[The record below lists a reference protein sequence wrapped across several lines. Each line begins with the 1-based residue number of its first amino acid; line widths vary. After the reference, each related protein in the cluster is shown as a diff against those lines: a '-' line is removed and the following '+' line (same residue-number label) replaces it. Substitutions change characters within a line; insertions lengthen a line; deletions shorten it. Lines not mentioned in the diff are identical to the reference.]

1 MPRPLTSAPPD
12 PADAERN
19 RCLAYLK
26 ALENDRASYLEHWR
40 EINDYVLPRRLRDL
54 YTRDQGGKYGDN
66 IINNTGTRAI
76 RILGSGKMAGQT
88 SPARPWFRYTVAD
101 PDLLGD
107 YQVMA
112 WLAAVERVVS
122 EVFARSNLYAKLHEL
137 WTLQGAFGTAALY
150 VEEDDEDDVRGYVF
164 PTGQYVLASSS
175 RGRVDTVIRSFNMT
189 AVQLVR
195 EFGIDNTSDD
205 TRRKYR
211 DRQWTERVAVVH
223 EIAPNV
229 DRTTGKMDNWN
240 MPFRSVWYERNAP
253 PEWTRPLRRSGFEEF
268 PVAVARWDVI
278 GEDVYGT
285 GCPGMDMLGD
295 VKAIQ
300 LYEKR
305 KAETTEKIIR
315 PPLKAPVAA
324 RSAALSQL
332 PGHVSYVDETAAGT
346 KVEPLVQVRADA
358 VSALEASI
366 REHERRVMST
376 AYADLFQMMMMDDRT
391 QPVTAREINER
402 HEEKMLQLGPVVERD
417 QDEVLD
423 PIHNRVVKILWRRG
437 KLPPMPKV
445 LSGRRVKVEYISTM
459 AQAQKLLGTSS
470 TERFVSFIGS
480 TSAVSKEILDIANFD
495 KIGRRYAENLG
506 MAPDE
511 VRSEEEVAELRAQR
525 RQAEQAAQQAESMAA
540 GAQAAEAASRADL
553 SGDNALSRLLNS
565 VGGGGG
571 PV

>member
-1 MPRPLTSAPPD
+1 MARPLTSAPPD
-12 PADAERN
+12 QADTERS

-26 ALENDRASYLEHWR
+26 ALESDRSSYLEHWR

-88 SPARPWFRYTVAD
+88 SPARLWFRYTVAD

-107 YQVMA
+107 YLVMS
-112 WLAAVERVVS
+112 WLAAVERVVA
-122 EVFARSNLYAKLHEL
+122 ETFARSNLYGKLHEL
-137 WTLQGAFGTAALY
+137 WTLQGAFGTSALY

-175 RGRVDTVIRSFNMT
+175 RGRIDTVIRSFNMT
-189 AVQLVR
+189 VMQVVR
-195 EFGIDNTSDD
+195 EFGIDSVSDD

-211 DRQWTERVAVVH
+211 ERQWTERVAVVH

-229 DRTTGKMDNWN
+229 NRDTGKLDNLN
-240 MPFRSVWYERNAP
+240 MPFKSVWYERNAP
-253 PEWTRPLRRSGFEEF
+253 PEWARPLRQSGFEEF

-376 AYADLFQMMMMDDRT
+376 AYADLFQMMMMDDST
-391 QPVTAREINER
+391 QPRTAREINER

-445 LSGRRVKVEYISTM
+445 LAGRRVKVEYISTM

-511 VRSEEEVAELRAQR
+511 VRSEEEVNELRAQR